1 METENNN
8 IENKTRIIPL
18 ELGGEMKKSF
28 ISYAMAVIINR
39 ALPDV
44 RDGLKPVHRR
54 IIYSMSDQ
62 GITPDKP
69 HKKSARIVGDV
80 LGKYHPHGD
89 SAIYESMVRMAQ
101 DFSTRYLLVDGHGN
115 FGSVDGDGAAAMR
128 YTEARLGKISMELV
142 RDIDKDTVDFYPNF
156 DGTLQQPVTLPSRFP
171 NLLVNGSN
179 GIAVGM
185 ATNIPP
191 HNLGEVVD
199 ACCAVIDNPDISLS
213 EIMQY
218 IKGPDFPTGGEI
230 IGYSGIK
237 NTYENGKGRIIV
249 RAKHFLE
256 EEKDHTNIVITEI
269 PYQVNKEVLV
279 GQIKDL
285 IRDKKVDGIT
295 NANDESDHS
304 GMRVVVE
311 LKRGANPS
319 VVLNQLYKHTQLQT
333 SFSSI
338 MLALVDNEPKVLNI
352 KEILDEYIKYQQEII
367 VRRTKFDLEKA
378 EKRAHIVEGLLKA
391 LDCID
396 EIINTIRSSKDT
408 PSARTAL
415 MDNFGFSDVQAQAI
429 LDMRLQALTGLQR
442 ERLEAEYEELNKQIL
457 YYKEVL
463 STPALVDSIIKTD
476 LLEIKEKYGDERRT
490 TIGIAEDDI
499 DIESLIQEDSMV
511 ITLTEHGYVKR
522 TTSSNFKIQRRGG
535 KGITGLSTKEED
547 NIKILFNCSTHD
559 YIMFFTTDGKVF
571 IKKCYQLPVF
581 DRTAKGTP
589 IVNVL
594 PLEDDE
600 KVSAVFPVS
609 SLDEEGSLLMI
620 TKNGIVKKTD
630 FRDYSRIRQNGLRAI
645 GLREDDELVTVLKTS
660 GSDKVIIGTK
670 HGMSI
675 QFDESD
681 VRNMGRTATGVRGIR
696 LKGEDAVV
704 GATIVRD
711 GYEILVA
718 TENGFGK
725 RTEPDSYR
733 EQTRGGSGTRAMR
746 ITEKTGS
753 LIGIISANEDEDILL
768 INSDNQIERLAV
780 SDFPVIGRM
789 TQGVRIMR
797 IKNGE
802 KLVGIST
809 IDREDDDELDEEILT
824 EEISNDSEE

>member
-8 IENKTRIIPL
+8 QLNRTRIIPL

-54 IIYSMSDQ
+54 IIYSMNDQ

-89 SAIYESMVRMAQ
+89 TAIYESMVRMAQ

-128 YTEARLGKISMELV
+128 YTEARLGKIAMELV

-156 DGTLQQPVTLPSRFP
+156 DGSLQQPVTLPSRFP
-171 NLLVNGSN
+171 NLLVNGSG

-191 HNLGEVVD
+191 HNLGEVID
-199 ACCAVIDNPDISLS
+199 AACALIDDPDITISDILK
-213 EIMQY
+213 Y

-230 IGYSGIK
+230 LGLSGIRS
-237 NTYENGKGRIIV
+237 TYETGRGRIVV

-269 PYQVNKEVLV
+269 PYQVNKEQMV

-285 IRDKKVDGIT
+285 VRDKKIEGIT
-295 NANDESDHS
+295 NANDESDNE
-304 GMRVVVE
+304 GMRVVIE
-311 LKRGANPS
+311 LKRGANPN

-333 SFSSI
+333 SFSAI
-338 MLALVDNEPKVLNI
+338 MLALVDNEPKILNI
-352 KEILDEYIKYQQEII
+352 KQILEEYIKYQQEII

-378 EKRAHIVEGLLKA
+378 EKRAHIVAGLLKA
-391 LDCID
+391 LDFID
-396 EIINTIRSSKDT
+396 EIIHTIRSSRDT
-408 PSARTAL
+408 ATARQAL
-415 MDNFGFSDVQAQAI
+415 MDIFEFSEVQAQAI

-442 ERLEAEYEELNKQIL
+442 ERLQAEYDELNRQIE
-457 YYKEVL
+457 YYKQVL
-463 STPALVDSIIKTD
+463 STPALVDSIIKQD
-476 LLEIKEKYGDERRT
+476 LVEIKNKYGDERRT

-499 DIESLIQEDSMV
+499 NVESLIQEEKMV

-522 TTSSNFKIQRRGG
+522 TVSSNFKIQRRGG
-535 KGITGLSTKEED
+535 KGITGLSTKDED

-559 YIMFFTTDGKVF
+559 YIMFFTTNGKVF
-571 IKKCYQLPVF
+571 IKKCYQIPAF
-581 DRTAKGTP
+581 ERTAKGTP

-594 PLEDDE
+594 PLEDGE
-600 KVSAVFPVS
+600 KISAVFPVN
-609 SLDEEGSLLMI
+609 SLEEEGSLLMV
-620 TKNGIVKKTD
+620 TKNGLVKKTD
-630 FRDYSRIRQNGLRAI
+630 YADYSRIRQTGLRAI
-645 GLREDDELVTVLKTS
+645 GLKEDDELITVLKTS
-660 GSDKVIIGTK
+660 GKDKILIGTK
-670 HGMSI
+670 EGMSI
-675 QFDESD
+675 QFDEGD
-681 VRNMGRTATGVRGIR
+681 VRNMGRTATGVRGIK
-696 LKGEDAVV
+696 LKGDDEVV
-704 GATIVRD
+704 GAAVIKD

-718 TENGFGK
+718 TENGYGK
-725 RTEPDSYR
+725 RTKPDNYR
-733 EQTRGGSGTRAMR
+733 EQTRGGSGTRAMK
-746 ITEKTGS
+746 ISDKTGK
-753 LIGIISANEDEDILL
+753 LVGIISANEDEDILL
-768 INSDNQIERLAV
+768 INSDNQIERLSV

-797 IKNGE
+797 IKDGE
-802 KLVGIST
+802 KLVSIST
-809 IDREDDDELDEEILT
+809 IEKEDEDLSAEET
-824 EEISNDSEE
+824 EE

>member
-8 IENKTRIIPL
+8 QLNRTRIIPL

-54 IIYSMSDQ
+54 IIYSMNDQ

-89 SAIYESMVRMAQ
+89 TAIYESMVRMAQ

-128 YTEARLGKISMELV
+128 YTEARLGKIAMELV

-156 DGTLQQPVTLPSRFP
+156 DGSLQQPVTLPSRFP
-171 NLLVNGSN
+171 NLLVNGSG

-191 HNLGEVVD
+191 HNLGEVID
-199 ACCAVIDNPDISLS
+199 AACALIDD
-213 EIMQY
+213 
-218 IKGPDFPTGGEI
+218 PDFPTGGEI
-230 IGYSGIK
+230 LGLSGIRS
-237 NTYENGKGRIIV
+237 TYETGRGRIVV

-269 PYQVNKEVLV
+269 PYQVNKEQMV

-285 IRDKKVDGIT
+285 VRDKKIEGIT
-295 NANDESDHS
+295 NANDESDNE
-304 GMRVVVE
+304 GMRVVIE
-311 LKRGANPS
+311 LKRGANPN

-333 SFSSI
+333 SFSAI
-338 MLALVDNEPKVLNI
+338 MLALVDNEPKILNI
-352 KEILDEYIKYQQEII
+352 KQILEEYIKYQQEII

-378 EKRAHIVEGLLKA
+378 EKRAHIVAGLLKA
-391 LDCID
+391 LDFID
-396 EIINTIRSSKDT
+396 EIIHTIRSSRDT
-408 PSARTAL
+408 ATARQAL
-415 MDNFGFSDVQAQAI
+415 MDIFEFSEVQAQAI

-442 ERLEAEYEELNKQIL
+442 ERLQAEYDELNRQIE
-457 YYKEVL
+457 YYKQVL
-463 STPALVDSIIKTD
+463 STPALVDSIIKQD
-476 LLEIKEKYGDERRT
+476 LVEIKNKYGDERRT

-499 DIESLIQEDSMV
+499 NVESLIQEEKMV

-522 TTSSNFKIQRRGG
+522 TVSSNFKIQRRGG
-535 KGITGLSTKEED
+535 KGITGLSTKDED

-559 YIMFFTTDGKVF
+559 YIMFFTTNGKVF
-571 IKKCYQLPVF
+571 IKKCYQIPAF
-581 DRTAKGTP
+581 ERTAKGTP

-594 PLEDDE
+594 PLEDGE
-600 KVSAVFPVS
+600 KISAVFPVN
-609 SLDEEGSLLMI
+609 SLEEEGSLLMV
-620 TKNGIVKKTD
+620 TKNGLVKKTD
-630 FRDYSRIRQNGLRAI
+630 YADYSRIRQTGLRAI
-645 GLREDDELVTVLKTS
+645 GLKEDDELITVLKTS
-660 GSDKVIIGTK
+660 GKDKILIGTK
-670 HGMSI
+670 EGMSI
-675 QFDESD
+675 QFDEGD
-681 VRNMGRTATGVRGIR
+681 VRNMGRTATGVRGIK
-696 LKGEDAVV
+696 LKGDDEVV
-704 GATIVRD
+704 GAAVIKD

-718 TENGFGK
+718 TENGYGK
-725 RTEPDSYR
+725 RTKPDNYR
-733 EQTRGGSGTRAMR
+733 EQTRGGSGTRAMK
-746 ITEKTGS
+746 ISDKTGK
-753 LIGIISANEDEDILL
+753 LVGIISANEDEDILL
-768 INSDNQIERLAV
+768 INSDNQIERLSV

-797 IKNGE
+797 IKDGE
-802 KLVGIST
+802 KLVSIST
-809 IDREDDDELDEEILT
+809 IEKEDEDLSAEET
-824 EEISNDSEE
+824 EE

>member
-8 IENKTRIIPL
+8 QLNRTRIIPL

-54 IIYSMSDQ
+54 IIYSMNDQ

-128 YTEARLGKISMELV
+128 YTEARLGKIAMELV

-156 DGTLQQPVTLPSRFP
+156 DGSLQQPVTLPSRFP
-171 NLLVNGSN
+171 NLLVNGSG

-191 HNLGEVVD
+191 HNLGEVID
-199 ACCAVIDNPDISLS
+199 AACALIDDPDITISDILK
-213 EIMQY
+213 Y

-230 IGYSGIK
+230 LGLSGIRS
-237 NTYENGKGRIIV
+237 TYETGRGRIVV

-269 PYQVNKEVLV
+269 PFQVNKEQMV

-285 IRDKKVDGIT
+285 VRDKKIEGIT
-295 NANDESDHS
+295 NANDESDNE
-304 GMRVVVE
+304 GMRVVIE
-311 LKRGANPS
+311 LKRGANPN

-333 SFSSI
+333 SFSAI
-338 MLALVDNEPKVLNI
+338 MLALVDNEPKILNI
-352 KEILDEYIKYQQEII
+352 KQILEEYIKYQQEII

-378 EKRAHIVEGLLKA
+378 EKRAHIVAGLLKA
-391 LDCID
+391 LDFID
-396 EIINTIRSSKDT
+396 EIIHTIRSSRDT
-408 PSARTAL
+408 VTARQAL
-415 MDNFGFSDVQAQAI
+415 MDKFEFSEVQAQAI

-442 ERLEAEYEELNKQIL
+442 ERLQAEYNELNRQIE
-457 YYKEVL
+457 YYKQVL
-463 STPALVDSIIKTD
+463 STPALVDSIIKQD
-476 LLEIKEKYGDERRT
+476 LVEIKNKYGDERRT
-490 TIGIAEDDI
+490 TIGISEDDI
-499 DIESLIQEDSMV
+499 NVESLIQEEKMV

-522 TTSSNFKIQRRGG
+522 TVSSNFKIQRRGG
-535 KGITGLSTKEED
+535 KGITGLSTKDED

-559 YIMFFTTDGKVF
+559 YIMFFTTNGKVF
-571 IKKCYQLPVF
+571 IKKCYQIPAF
-581 DRTAKGTP
+581 ERTAKGTP

-594 PLEDDE
+594 PLEDGE
-600 KVSAVFPVS
+600 KISAVFPVN
-609 SLDEEGSLLMI
+609 SLEEEGSLLMV
-620 TKNGIVKKTD
+620 TKNGLVKKTD
-630 FRDYSRIRQNGLRAI
+630 YADYSRIRQTGLRAI
-645 GLREDDELVTVLKTS
+645 GLKEDDELITVLKTS
-660 GSDKVIIGTK
+660 GKDKILIGTK
-670 HGMSI
+670 EGMSI
-675 QFDESD
+675 QFDEGD
-681 VRNMGRTATGVRGIR
+681 VRNMGRTATGVRGIK
-696 LKGEDAVV
+696 LKGDDEVV
-704 GATIVRD
+704 GAAVIKD

-718 TENGFGK
+718 TENGYGK
-725 RTEPDSYR
+725 RTEPDNYR
-733 EQTRGGSGTRAMR
+733 EQTRGGSGTRAMK
-746 ITEKTGS
+746 ISDKTGK
-753 LIGIISANEDEDILL
+753 LVGIISANEDEDILL
-768 INSDNQIERLAV
+768 INSDNQIERLSV

-797 IKNGE
+797 IKDGE
-802 KLVGIST
+802 KLVSIST
-809 IDREDDDELDEEILT
+809 IEKEDEDLSAEET
-824 EEISNDSEE
+824 EE

>member
-8 IENKTRIIPL
+8 QLNRTRIIPL

-54 IIYSMSDQ
+54 IIYSMNDQ

-128 YTEARLGKISMELV
+128 YTEARLGKIAMELV

-156 DGTLQQPVTLPSRFP
+156 DGSLQQPVTLPSRFP
-171 NLLVNGSN
+171 NVLVNGSG

-191 HNLGEVVD
+191 HNLGEVID
-199 ACCAVIDNPDISLS
+199 AACALIDDPDITISDILK
-213 EIMQY
+213 Y

-230 IGYSGIK
+230 LGLSGIRS
-237 NTYENGKGRIIV
+237 TYETGRGRIVV

-269 PYQVNKEVLV
+269 PFQVNKEQMV

-285 IRDKKVDGIT
+285 VRDKKIEGIT
-295 NANDESDHS
+295 NANDESDNE
-304 GMRVVVE
+304 GMRVVIE
-311 LKRGANPS
+311 LKRGANPN

-333 SFSSI
+333 SFSAI
-338 MLALVDNEPKVLNI
+338 MLALVDNEPKILNI
-352 KEILDEYIKYQQEII
+352 KQILEEYIKYQQEII

-378 EKRAHIVEGLLKA
+378 EKRAHIVAGLLKA
-391 LDCID
+391 LDFID
-396 EIINTIRSSKDT
+396 EIIHTIRSSRDT
-408 PSARTAL
+408 VTARQAL
-415 MDNFGFSDVQAQAI
+415 MDKFEFSEVQAQAI

-442 ERLEAEYEELNKQIL
+442 ERLQAEYNELNRQIE
-457 YYKEVL
+457 YYKQVL
-463 STPALVDSIIKTD
+463 STPALVDSIIKQD
-476 LLEIKEKYGDERRT
+476 LVEIKNKYGDERRT
-490 TIGIAEDDI
+490 TIGISEDDI
-499 DIESLIQEDSMV
+499 NVESLIQEEKMV

-522 TTSSNFKIQRRGG
+522 TVSSNFKIQRRGG
-535 KGITGLSTKEED
+535 KGITGLSTKDED

-559 YIMFFTTDGKVF
+559 YIMFFTTNGKVF
-571 IKKCYQLPVF
+571 IKKCYQIPAF
-581 DRTAKGTP
+581 ERTAKGTP

-594 PLEDDE
+594 PLEDGE
-600 KVSAVFPVS
+600 KISAVFPVN
-609 SLDEEGSLLMI
+609 SLEEEGSLLMV
-620 TKNGIVKKTD
+620 TKNGLVKKTD
-630 FRDYSRIRQNGLRAI
+630 YADYSRIRQTGLRAI
-645 GLREDDELVTVLKTS
+645 GLKEDDELITVLKTS
-660 GSDKVIIGTK
+660 GKDKILIGTK
-670 HGMSI
+670 EGMSI
-675 QFDESD
+675 QFDEGD
-681 VRNMGRTATGVRGIR
+681 VRNMGRTATGVRGIK
-696 LKGEDAVV
+696 LKGDDEVV
-704 GATIVRD
+704 GAAVIKD

-718 TENGFGK
+718 TENGYGK
-725 RTEPDSYR
+725 RTEPDNYR
-733 EQTRGGSGTRAMR
+733 EQTRGGSGTRAMK
-746 ITEKTGS
+746 ISDKTGK
-753 LIGIISANEDEDILL
+753 LVGIISANEDEDILL
-768 INSDNQIERLAV
+768 INSDNQIERLSV

-797 IKNGE
+797 IKDGE
-802 KLVGIST
+802 KLVSIST
-809 IDREDDDELDEEILT
+809 IEKEDEDLSAEET
-824 EEISNDSEE
+824 EE

>member
-1 METENNN
+1 
-8 IENKTRIIPL
+8 
-18 ELGGEMKKSF
+18 MKKSF

-54 IIYSMSDQ
+54 IIYSMNDQ

-128 YTEARLGKISMELV
+128 YTEARLGKIAMELV

-156 DGTLQQPVTLPSRFP
+156 DGSLKQPVTLPSRFP
-171 NLLVNGSN
+171 NLLVNGSG

-191 HNLGEVVD
+191 HNLGEVID
-199 ACCAVIDNPDISLS
+199 AACALIDDPDITISDILK
-213 EIMQY
+213 Y

-230 IGYSGIK
+230 LGLSGIRS
-237 NTYENGKGRIIV
+237 TYETGRGRIVV

-269 PYQVNKEVLV
+269 PYQVNKEQMV

-285 IRDKKVDGIT
+285 VRDKKIEGIT
-295 NANDESDHS
+295 NANDESDNE
-304 GMRVVVE
+304 GMRFVIE
-311 LKRGANPS
+311 LKRGANPN

-333 SFSSI
+333 SFSAI
-338 MLALVDNEPKVLNI
+338 MLALVDNEPKILNI
-352 KEILDEYIKYQQEII
+352 KQILEEYIKYQQEII

-378 EKRAHIVEGLLKA
+378 EKRAHIVAGLLKA
-391 LDCID
+391 LDFID
-396 EIINTIRSSKDT
+396 EIIHTIRSSRDT
-408 PSARTAL
+408 VTARQAL
-415 MDNFGFSDVQAQAI
+415 MDKFEFSEVQAQAI

-442 ERLEAEYEELNKQIL
+442 ERLQAEYNELNRQIE
-457 YYKEVL
+457 YYKQVL
-463 STPALVDSIIKTD
+463 STPALVDSIIKQD
-476 LLEIKEKYGDERRT
+476 LVEIKNKYGDERRT
-490 TIGIAEDDI
+490 TIGISEDDI
-499 DIESLIQEDSMV
+499 NVESLIQEEKMV

-522 TTSSNFKIQRRGG
+522 TVSSNFKIQRRGG
-535 KGITGLSTKEED
+535 KGITGLSTKDED

-559 YIMFFTTDGKVF
+559 YIMFFTTNGKVF
-571 IKKCYQLPVF
+571 IKKCYQIPAF
-581 DRTAKGTP
+581 ERTAKGTP

-594 PLEDDE
+594 PLEDGE
-600 KVSAVFPVS
+600 KISAVFPVN
-609 SLDEEGSLLMI
+609 SLEEEGSLLMV
-620 TKNGIVKKTD
+620 TKNGLVKKTD
-630 FRDYSRIRQNGLRAI
+630 YADYSRIRQTGLRAI
-645 GLREDDELVTVLKTS
+645 GLKEDDELITVLKTS
-660 GSDKVIIGTK
+660 GKDKILIGTK
-670 HGMSI
+670 EGMSI
-675 QFDESD
+675 QFDEGD
-681 VRNMGRTATGVRGIR
+681 VRNMGRTATGVRGIK
-696 LKGEDAVV
+696 LKGDDEVV
-704 GATIVRD
+704 GAAVIKD

-718 TENGFGK
+718 TENGYGK
-725 RTEPDSYR
+725 RTEPDNYR
-733 EQTRGGSGTRAMR
+733 EQTRGGSGTRAMK
-746 ITEKTGS
+746 ISDKTGK
-753 LIGIISANEDEDILL
+753 LVGIISANEDEDILL
-768 INSDNQIERLAV
+768 INSDNQIERLSV

-797 IKNGE
+797 IKDGE
-802 KLVGIST
+802 KLVSIST
-809 IDREDDDELDEEILT
+809 IEKEDEDLSAEET
-824 EEISNDSEE
+824 EE